1 MKLYFYHSSGS
12 HKTFPSKVCCSFPA
26 HLNYIRS
33 ICGSTCVG
41 LGGDFNGVMVVTED
55 LPDVAS
61 YPVLF
66 AALIED
72 GTWSDEEMAGLANE
86 NMIKVE
92 ARGEVAQRLH

>member
-1 MKLYFYHSSGS
+1 
-12 HKTFPSKVCCSFPA
+12 
-26 HLNYIRS
+26 
-33 ICGSTCVG
+33 
-41 LGGDFNGVMVVTED
+41 MVVTED